1 MNILTMLKLLALGA
15 FALGAFFI
23 YKLNRDNKELTFQN
37 ENLKTTLTA
46 RNQLIDRYREI
57 DQANSEF
64 KEKEYEKIDA
74 IKKDSAIDPD
84 ILGNGFFN
92 GLQRK

>member
-57 DQANSEF
+57 EQANSEF

-74 IKKDSAIDPD
+74 IKKDSAIDPG
-84 ILGNGFFN
+84 ILGSEFFS
-92 GLQRK
+92 GMRRE